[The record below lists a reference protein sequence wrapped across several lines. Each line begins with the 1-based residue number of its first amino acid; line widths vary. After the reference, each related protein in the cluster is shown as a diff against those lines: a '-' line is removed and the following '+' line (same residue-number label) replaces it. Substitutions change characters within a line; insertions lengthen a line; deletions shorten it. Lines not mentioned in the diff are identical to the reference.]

1 MNYQEKLI
9 SAVQFIEE
17 NIDDPSELVAILE
30 LTVEDLV
37 KLLPDILVKNYRKF
51 IVYDNTEEDPFEEDE
66 EDDGVGEDGEEE
78 EEDSY

>member
-9 SAVQFIEE
+9 SAVHFIEE
-17 NIDDPSELVAILE
+17 NIDDPTELVAILE

>member
-66 EDDGVGEDGEEE
+66 EDNGVGEDGEEE

>member
-37 KLLPDILVKNYRKF
+37 KLLPDILVKNHRKF

>member
-17 NIDDPSELVAILE
+17 NIDDPTELVAILE

-66 EDDGVGEDGEEE
+66 EDNGVGEDGEEE

>member
-51 IVYDNTEEDPFEEDE
+51 IVYDNIEEDPFEEDE
-66 EDDGVGEDGEEE
+66 EDNGVGEDGEEE